1 MSLKS
6 SIVVVVMLLAA
17 GSALAQQPRPAQ
29 DPLGGNLFAPELIM
43 QHQKAIGL
51 DDAQKGFIR
60 SEIAKAQSRFTE
72 LQWQLQDAMESL
84 VALLGQNAPD
94 EQQVM
99 AQLDKVLNVEREIKR
114 AQLGLMVRLKGKL
127 TPDQQA
133 HLRQLRE
140 KPAGN

>member
-1 MSLKS
+1 
-6 SIVVVVMLLAA
+6 
-17 GSALAQQPRPAQ
+17 LAQCLDCVRIDGIEAPRARRPISDKAGAFEHTQ
-29 DPLGGNLFAPELIM
+29 VLGNRGPTHGKFAREFPDGHRAAHEALQNGAARRIAEGIEL
-43 QHQKAIGL
+43 
-51 DDAQKGFIR
+51 
-60 SEIAKAQSRFTE
+60 S
-72 LQWQLQDAMESL
+72 
-84 VALLGQNAPD
+84 ALLGQNTPD

-133 HLRQLRE
+133 HLRQLRG

>member
-6 SIVVVVMLLAA
+6 SIFLVVLLLAG
-17 GSALAQQPRPAQ
+17 GSALAQQPHSAP
-29 DPLGGNLFAPELIM
+29 DPVGDNLFAPELLM

-60 SEIAKAQSRFTE
+60 SEIAKAQSHFTE

-99 AQLDKVLNVEREIKR
+99 AQLDKVLSVEREIKR

-133 HLRQLRE
+133 HLRQLRG